1 MKRKSFPFFLN
12 IVDFLKYFI
21 YLFFLFFILSVSNDA
36 DLIKSLVLSN
46 TTPRQARS
54 LSRGR
59 LSHSSRP
66 ASAVLLQEEDSE
78 TNSSDRG
85 RCRGRIQY
93 RQPRSQSVAVSNN
106 QVLPWSLSKVKI
118 SETENPRKQVTFL
131 PTWQIL
137 QPTSPKVQLVSYE
150 DLRSTKE
157 LKKQPW

>member
-1 MKRKSFPFFLN
+1 MFSFLAKYRRFPKIFYLFIFPFFL
-12 IVDFLKYFI
+12 F
-21 YLFFLFFILSVSNDA
+21 SVSNDA

-93 RQPRSQSVAVSNN
+93 RQPRSQSVAVSSN

-157 LKKQPW
+157 LKKQPR

>member
-1 MKRKSFPFFLN
+1 M
-12 IVDFLKYFI
+12 
-21 YLFFLFFILSVSNDA
+21 
-36 DLIKSLVLSN
+36 IKSLVLSN

-59 LSHSSRP
+59 LSHSSSRP
-66 ASAVLLQEEDSE
+66 ASAVIQEDSE

-93 RQPRSQSVAVSNN
+93 RQPRSQSVAVSSN

-157 LKKQPW
+157 LKKQPR

>member
-1 MKRKSFPFFLN
+1 MAVAMYCCYIIAS
-12 IVDFLKYFI
+12 YFI
-21 YLFFLFFILSVSNDA
+21 YFSVSNDA
-36 DLIKSLVLSN
+36 ELIKSLVLSN

-59 LSHSSRP
+59 VSNSSRP
-66 ASAVLLQEEDSE
+66 ASALILQLEDSE

-93 RQPRSQSVAVSNN
+93 RQPRSQSVAVSSN

-157 LKKQPW
+157 LKKQPR

>member
-1 MKRKSFPFFLN
+1 MILLN
-12 IVDFLKYFI
+12 LLKYI
-21 YLFFLFFILSVSNDA
+21 ILASFFFYFYFSVSNDA
-36 DLIKSLVLSN
+36 ELIKSLVLSN

-59 LSHSSRP
+59 LSHSSSRP
-66 ASAVLLQEEDSE
+66 ASAVIQEDSE

-93 RQPRSQSVAVSNN
+93 RQPRSQSVAAVSNNN

-118 SETENPRKQVTFL
+118 SETESYPRKQVTFL

-137 QPTSPKVQLVSYE
+137 QPTSPKVHLVSYE

-157 LKKQPW
+157 LKKQPR

>member
-1 MKRKSFPFFLN
+1 MAVAMYCCYIIAS
-12 IVDFLKYFI
+12 YFI
-21 YLFFLFFILSVSNDA
+21 YFSVSNDA
-36 DLIKSLVLSN
+36 ELIKSLVLSN

-59 LSHSSRP
+59 LSHSSSRP
-66 ASAVLLQEEDSE
+66 ASAVIQEDSE

-157 LKKQPW
+157 LKKQPR

>member
-1 MKRKSFPFFLN
+1 M
-12 IVDFLKYFI
+12 
-21 YLFFLFFILSVSNDA
+21 
-36 DLIKSLVLSN
+36 IKSLVLSN

-59 LSHSSRP
+59 LSHSSSRP
-66 ASAVLLQEEDSE
+66 ASAVIQEDSE

-93 RQPRSQSVAVSNN
+93 RQPRSQSVAVSSN

-118 SETENPRKQVTFL
+118 SETESYPRKQVTFL

>member
-1 MKRKSFPFFLN
+1 M
-12 IVDFLKYFI
+12 
-21 YLFFLFFILSVSNDA
+21 
-36 DLIKSLVLSN
+36 IKSLVLSN

-59 LSHSSRP
+59 LSHSSSSSRP
-66 ASAVLLQEEDSE
+66 ASAVIQEDSE
-78 TNSSDRG
+78 TNGSDRG

-93 RQPRSQSVAVSNN
+93 RQPRSQSVAGDVSNNN

-118 SETENPRKQVTFL
+118 SETESYPRKQVTFL

-137 QPTSPKVQLVSYE
+137 QPTSPKVHLVSYE

-157 LKKQPW
+157 LKKQPR

>member
-1 MKRKSFPFFLN
+1 MYRFFLY
-12 IVDFLKYFI
+12 IIFLLFI

>member
-1 MKRKSFPFFLN
+1 MKRKCFPFFLN

-21 YLFFLFFILSVSNDA
+21 YLFFHFFYISVSNDA

>member
-1 MKRKSFPFFLN
+1 MLHFF
-12 IVDFLKYFI
+12 FYF
-21 YLFFLFFILSVSNDA
+21 YFSVSNDA
-36 DLIKSLVLSN
+36 ELIKSLVLSN

-93 RQPRSQSVAVSNN
+93 RQPRSQSVAGDVSKNN

-118 SETENPRKQVTFL
+118 SETESYPRKQVTFL

-157 LKKQPW
+157 LKKQPR

>member
-1 MKRKSFPFFLN
+1 MKRKCFPFFLN

>member
-1 MKRKSFPFFLN
+1 M
-12 IVDFLKYFI
+12 
-21 YLFFLFFILSVSNDA
+21 
-36 DLIKSLVLSN
+36 IKSLVLSN

-59 LSHSSRP
+59 LSHSSSRP
-66 ASAVLLQEEDSE
+66 ASAVIQEDSE